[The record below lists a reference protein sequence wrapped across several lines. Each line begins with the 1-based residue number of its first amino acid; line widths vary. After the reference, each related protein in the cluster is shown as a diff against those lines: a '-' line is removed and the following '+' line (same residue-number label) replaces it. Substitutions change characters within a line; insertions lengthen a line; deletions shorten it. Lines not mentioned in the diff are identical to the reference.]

1 MAAEL
6 APLGEREAGC
16 WPKTSRTRVSAPH
29 GRYRFLLGF
38 LESERD
44 AEETSG
50 LEGFVSA
57 LESDLDSVFE
67 SVFESDFDPDLVSD
81 LVSDFE
87 LSLLSDLSMPPSL
100 AGRDDPLL
108 E

>member
-6 APLGEREAGC
+6 APLGEREAEC

-50 LEGFVSA
+50 LEDFVSA

-67 SVFESDFDPDLVSD
+67 SDFVSDLGAD

-87 LSLLSDLSMPPSL
+87 PSLLSDLSTPPSL
-100 AGRDDPLL
+100 AGRDDPLF